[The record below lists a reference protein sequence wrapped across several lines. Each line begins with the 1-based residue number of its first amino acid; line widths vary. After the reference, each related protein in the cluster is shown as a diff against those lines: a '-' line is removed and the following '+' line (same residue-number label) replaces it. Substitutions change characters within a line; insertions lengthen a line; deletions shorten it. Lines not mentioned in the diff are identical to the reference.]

1 MFTLRSLWF
10 VMQQQ
15 QVMLAHYPVKPF
27 GIHRW
32 LSLCA
37 TLLAQDAPHASITIT
52 RHIADNVEDSRQYFC
67 VCFFI
72 TPVTAPV
79 LPVAERLIRSDSCAR
94 DTPMVRLTMA
104 IPRPLA
110 TRARALSIFATDRT
124 PRLLSGSQLPSSSC
138 PEGAEAPGPA
148 SEQQ

>member
-1 MFTLRSLWF
+1 MFTLRSLWL

-27 GIHRW
+27 GVHRW

-52 RHIADNVEDSRQYFC
+52 RHVADNIEDSRQYSC
-67 VCFFI
+67 VFFVI

-79 LPVAERLIRSDSCAR
+79 QPVGRTVNRSDSCAR
-94 DTPMVRLTMA
+94 DTPMVRLTRA

-110 TRARALSIFATDRT
+110 TRARALSIFATGRT